1 MAIAHFYDAYNT
13 LNSYLNLDIDN
24 KVITNAI
31 TKIIKLMLPFTPHI
45 AHELL
50 ELLKCRSKDKWPKIK
65 KELLNEVK
73 FAIQVNGKTRDVIT
87 LKKDLLQAKIE
98 NVLTKNSKVNKYISG
113 KKIIKTIFVKNKIL
127 NFIIK

>member
-1 MAIAHFYDAYNT
+1 M
-13 LNSYLNLDIDN
+13 
-24 KVITNAI
+24 
-31 TKIIKLMLPFTPHI
+31 
-45 AHELL
+45 
-50 ELLKCRSKDKWPKIK
+50 PKIK

-98 NVLTKNSKVNKYISG
+98 NVLTKNSKVNKYISR